1 MAFNMAH
8 TIRVGVLQGFSELV
22 NEFSVDPDNLLQQ
35 CHIDT
40 SLIDDD
46 DSRIALDSMLKLLD
60 LSATATHCEHFGLLL
75 ASKQESSFLG
85 LVGLLMDSS
94 PDLEGAFKKAIRS
107 HSVHAQGT
115 RWRLSTEG
123 KYTSASIIF
132 DSPVAINPRQGI
144 ELAVGQAFHIART
157 LSNNCWRPKQVCFRH
172 QKPRNDAYYKRCFG
186 VPIVFD
192 SEFDGFYLSSG
203 DLELPMP
210 RKDERV
216 HSALSEYADILTR
229 DDKQDLCDQI
239 KAAIRKLLP
248 QGQCSIQAIASLMAC
263 DKRSLQRTL
272 KQEGTSYQLLLD
284 EVRFTMAQEHLRDSS
299 MPLTNLAVLL
309 GYTDVSSFS
318 RAFKQQFG
326 QSPSAWRKQ
335 NK

>member
-1 MAFNMAH
+1 MTH
-8 TIRVGVLQGFSELV
+8 TIRIGVLQGFSALAE
-22 NEFSVDPDNLLQQ
+22 EFSVDPETLLQQ
-35 CHIDT
+35 SHIDT
-40 SLIDDD
+40 ALIDDE
-46 DSRIALDSMLKLLD
+46 DSRIALNSMLKLLD
-60 LSATATHCEHFGLLL
+60 LSATATGCDHFGLLL
-75 ASKQESSFLG
+75 ASRQESSFLG

-94 PDLEGAFKKAIRS
+94 PDLESAFKKSIRS
-107 HSVHAQGT
+107 HSIHAQGA
-115 RWRLSTEG
+115 RWHLSTEG
-123 KYTSASIIF
+123 EYASVSINF
-132 DSPVAINPRQGI
+132 DAPVSVNPRQAI
-144 ELAVGQAFHIART
+144 ELAVGQAFQIART
-157 LSNNCWRPKQVCFRH
+157 LSNNRWRPKQICFRH
-172 QKPRNDAYYKRCFG
+172 QKPRDDGYYKRCFG

-192 SEFDGFYLSSG
+192 SEFDGFYFSSG

-229 DDKQDLCDQI
+229 DDKQDLCEQI

-248 QGQCSIQAIASLMAC
+248 QGQCSIQAIASMMAC

-284 EVRFTMAQEHLRDSS
+284 EVRYTTAREHLRDSS
-299 MPLTNLAVLL
+299 MPLTNLAILL

-326 QSPSAWRKQ
+326 QSPSEWRKQ